1 MYATEATR
9 NTVFKLVL
17 ALLTSLFWIPVSQ
30 AANSDKASSNS
41 IEKSDLNGDLVV
53 DVADLDIF
61 NSRYLEADWMDSDW
75 CGFHD
80 ATVAGMTYA
89 VSLKKADSIK
99 DKPPAY
105 YNKHYGLLLGFINEH
120 FSCSIPP
127 LPAAL
132 ELEHYPQLLQRM
144 TMSKDGSGDV
154 YITDPR
160 VGSIFFYDE
169 ELLPRAE
176 LKGLNRPLGVAID
189 ANGYMLVGNDGRDN
203 VEVYDLTTAEMVTEF
218 GQDRIIMPS
227 SISVGPDG
235 NIFVTD
241 SRAHRVW
248 MYDSGYQYIRHF
260 GSPGT
265 WDNELLFPV
274 DTEIIE
280 RYVDGLHIKEVF
292 VADQGNERI
301 QIFDMNGR
309 IVRHIYPGDCSMGIC
324 EPPRLANLQA
334 FDTDSLGRLHA
345 LDNFEAVVSILD
357 PATGDY
363 LGEYGEYGVGPGFLW
378 VPYGLAISDTGEAIV
393 TSGVGDRLEVYPP
406 R

>member
-1 MYATEATR
+1 
-9 NTVFKLVL
+9 
-17 ALLTSLFWIPVSQ
+17 
-30 AANSDKASSNS
+30 
-41 IEKSDLNGDLVV
+41 
-53 DVADLDIF
+53 
-61 NSRYLEADWMDSDW
+61 MDSDW

-80 ATVAGMTYA
+80 ATVAGMTYT

-218 GQDRIIMPS
+218 GQDRTGS
-227 SISVGPDG
+227 SCRVQFQSVLMEIFLSPTAVPTGSGCTTPPTNIS
-235 NIFVTD
+235 
-241 SRAHRVW
+241 
-248 MYDSGYQYIRHF
+248 
-260 GSPGT
+260 
-265 WDNELLFPV
+265 
-274 DTEIIE
+274 
-280 RYVDGLHIKEVF
+280 
-292 VADQGNERI
+292 
-301 QIFDMNGR
+301 
-309 IVRHIYPGDCSMGIC
+309 GI
-324 EPPRLANLQA
+324 
-334 FDTDSLGRLHA
+334 LGRRGHGTMSYS
-345 LDNFEAVVSILD
+345 FRWIPRSSS
-357 PATGDY
+357 AT
-363 LGEYGEYGVGPGFLW
+363 W
-378 VPYGLAISDTGEAIV
+378 AACISKKSSWPTRV
-393 TSGVGDRLEVYPP
+393 TSVSRFLI
-406 R
+406 